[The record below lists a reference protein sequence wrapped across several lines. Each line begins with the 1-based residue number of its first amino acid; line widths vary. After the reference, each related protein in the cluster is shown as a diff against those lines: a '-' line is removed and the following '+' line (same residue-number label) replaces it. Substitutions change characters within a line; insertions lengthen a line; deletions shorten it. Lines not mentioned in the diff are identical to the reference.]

1 MKKLFKSL
9 VALVLVFFLGNVAT
23 SCVSDPDGVG
33 GNTTPVFEITGDV
46 TVHTAISVEIPI
58 NIANIKQL
66 VCYTREILVES
77 DGTKYFVEGYDD
89 NNQPIKGGVAS
100 TLSPGIVSRR
110 GIIKPCEDGTNVIS
124 ITGNDGLDKNRTY
137 ISYIVAKISDTEYF
151 NNGEVYTVEFSTPNT
166 YGEGD
171 VHIIR
176 SNFEGIS
183 VSVTMPEQVKAAGRR
198 IKWGVTNT
206 PMLAYNGFPPI
217 PELLHNCDYVYP
229 GFLIQRDTLLEINHY
244 NAYRRNAK
252 GEIGYYIIGNASVTE
267 VSENSSEVQNGS
279 AGPIQYYYQF
289 MPGEPLV
296 LLMSEV
302 DYADCALG
310 NYEDGEDANHK
321 IETCEKKH
329 PIINWGWGKGWYW
342 YPYDFEAY
350 IAATDTGGLPNM
362 GVGGSPTQ
370 NVDTD
375 KFWHEGAWYYK
386 KEIRLPAPEKFN
398 GTVDVKFENL
408 STQDG
413 CIVLTPDEETYMYF
427 VGIYENTNE
436 YKQGFLDITRD
447 YLSNDQS
454 LWQWFTTTEMGAYF
468 GIGYHFASE
477 GPQRINLSDYLVEPR
492 AGMRYHVIVNAV
504 GKKEVENGEYTAD
517 VSAQNYQHLT
527 FSLKNYTL
535 PEPVLQVTAAEA
547 YSPWKVKFILK
558 NPDWKT
564 NPISRASFVANYARD
579 FAAYMK
585 ANNFTYTD
593 MVMMNAG
600 HPYYE
605 LSDAD
610 IEMINSNAGAEIEF
624 DVLEKSSFTAA
635 FIAWNTEG
643 RASNPDSET
652 TPGYATAE
660 SLANSDADPLD
671 MTKINALKGDWT
683 ATATVN
689 YLDAETG
696 VFTAKEHSWKV
707 SIGDLTSPS
716 ALSDEHYA
724 LFEKHGVEK
733 AAADAYFAE
742 FKQEEDT
749 YNKAVKG
756 QNRVLCQGWHLDEDR
771 TLSTASPWDLFVM
784 EDYNASTTSNLF
796 YDFGPKWFLQVNKNG
811 DVFIPVNYNRIPTFT
826 QWYNGMAHHFCMGNY
841 ETRYA
846 FPVGDDNNSVEQ
858 VAMPVEISEDG
869 NSFTIKSTSI
879 KVYDVDEEG
888 KPIVDEEGN
897 VITVDIPMYPNILYE
912 SQSGIAF
919 YNNHIISEV
928 VFTRGWNGGATPAP
942 AKASVKSVNS
952 KNVLLKNVSA
962 PSTFKKS
969 YSATT
974 LAPKAKKVEAKTL
987 TARQITPEETRQG
1000 MEKLLKKVA
1009 PIRK

>member
-1 MKKLFKSL
+1 MKNLFKTVIAL
-9 VALVLVFFLGNVAT
+9 ALVIVMGNATT
-23 SCVSDPDGVG
+23 SCTPDNALDGENG
-33 GNTTPVFEITGDV
+33 TPVFEITGEPV
-46 TVHTAISVEIPI
+46 VHTAILVEVPI
-58 NIANIKQL
+58 KIANIKQL
-66 VCYTREILVES
+66 VCYTREIMVDV
-77 DGTKYFVEGYDD
+77 DGTKYFVSGYDE
-89 NNQPIKGGVAS
+89 NNQPIKGGLAAAPSAGV
-100 TLSPGIVSRR
+100 ISRR
-110 GIIKPCEDGTNVIS
+110 GTSKPCENGVSTITF
-124 ITGNDGLDKNRTY
+124 TGNDGLDKSRMY
-137 ISYIVAKISDTEYF
+137 ISYIVAKLSDTEYY
-151 NNGEVYTVEFSTPNT
+151 NNGEIYTVEFSTPDT

-171 VHIIR
+171 IHIIR
-176 SNFEGIS
+176 SNYEGVS

-229 GFLIQRDTLLEINHY
+229 AFHIKRDTLIEINHH

-252 GEIGYYIIGNASVTE
+252 GEIGYYIIGNTSVTE

-302 DYADCALG
+302 DYADCDLG
-310 NYEDGEDANHK
+310 NYEEGEDANHK

-413 CIVLTPDEETYMYF
+413 CIILTPDEETYMYF
-427 VGIYENTNE
+427 VGIYENSNE

-468 GIGYHFASE
+468 GIGYHYASE
-477 GPQRINLSDYLVEPR
+477 GPQRINLKDYFVEPR

-504 GKKEVENGEYTAD
+504 GKKEGDNGAYVAD
-517 VSAQNYQHLT
+517 VSSQNYQHLT

-558 NPDWKT
+558 NPDWQT
-564 NPISRASFVANYARD
+564 NPISRASFVANYARE

-585 ANNFTYTD
+585 ANDFTYTD

-610 IEMINSNAGAEIEF
+610 IDMINSNAGAEIEF

-689 YLDAETG
+689 YLNPETG

-716 ALSDEHYA
+716 ALTDDHYA

-784 EDYNASTTSNLF
+784 EDYNASTTANLF
-796 YDFGPKWFLQVNKNG
+796 YDFGPKWFLQVNKEG
-811 DVFIPVNYNRIPTFT
+811 EVFIPVNYNRIPTFT
-826 QWYNGMAHHFCMGNY
+826 QWYNGMAHHFCMANY
-841 ETRYA
+841 ETKYA
-846 FPVGDDNNSVEQ
+846 FPMGDDSNSVEQ
-858 VAMPVEISEDG
+858 VAMPVVIAEDG
-869 NSFTIKSTSI
+869 NSFTIKSTTI
-879 KVYDVDEEG
+879 KVYNVDEEG
-888 KPIVDEEGN
+888 KPIVDEQGN
-897 VITVDIPMYPNILYE
+897 VITVDIPMYPNIIYE
-912 SQSGIAF
+912 SQQGLAF

-928 VFTRGWNGGATPAP
+928 VFTRGWNGGAAPAP

-952 KNVLLKNVSA
+952 KKVEVKNVSA
-962 PSTFKKS
+962 HSTLKKS

-974 LAPKAKKVEAKTL
+974 LAPKAKKVEAQAS
-987 TARQITPEETRQG
+987 TARQITPEETRKG
-1000 MEKLLKKVA
+1000 MEKLLKKLA
-1009 PIRK
+1009 PAKN